1 MRAERRHRSARA
13 VLRAATVALM
23 MRPSVDVPSKERGL
37 VAARGPENASLQ
49 EAPKFATY
57 GVQINRTKQF
67 CTGCDVEGYA
77 PDRALEAI
85 GGMRAPEAIV
95 ANRRS
100 AVRHWRNE
108 VNIRPRDVVVNSVVR
123 LIRSPTIASLPI
135 GAARRRRQCPKARP
149 RAGSKRSGEH

>member
-67 CTGCDVEGYA
+67 CTGCDVVR
-77 PDRALEAI
+77 DALQTVPL
-85 GGMRAPEAIV
+85 G
-95 ANRRS
+95 RS
-100 AVRHWRNE
+100 AECALRIPLWRTGGVPCGTE
-108 VNIRPRDVVVNSVVR
+108 VMSPPYA
-123 LIRSPTIASLPI
+123 RSTWSSTSL
-135 GAARRRRQCPKARP
+135 
-149 RAGSKRSGEH
+149 